1 MIEQV
6 SAKMA
11 KKHDPTK
18 KEMGVV
24 IRLALFPFSFYTL
37 LHLLVE
43 LRLNKHDRASKFSDK
58 TNDESGKFND
68 IARLF
73 IKSMRLFALECI
85 K

>member
-1 MIEQV
+1 
-6 SAKMA
+6 MA

-43 LRLNKHDRASKFSDK
+43 LR
-58 TNDESGKFND
+58 
-68 IARLF
+68 
-73 IKSMRLFALECI
+73 
-85 K
+85 